1 MVYVV
6 EIVKDVFPLQI
17 KATSLHT
24 TVFHSPRTTS
34 ISQQKQA
41 DFILYQDRDVLL
53 LEEIGVHGQIHRSAV
68 LYFKWEI

>member
-1 MVYVV
+1 MVAVLSMT
-6 EIVKDVFPLQI
+6 IGDVTFI
-17 KATSLHT
+17 RTSPT
-24 TVFHSPRTTS
+24 T
-34 ISQQKQA
+34 QKQA